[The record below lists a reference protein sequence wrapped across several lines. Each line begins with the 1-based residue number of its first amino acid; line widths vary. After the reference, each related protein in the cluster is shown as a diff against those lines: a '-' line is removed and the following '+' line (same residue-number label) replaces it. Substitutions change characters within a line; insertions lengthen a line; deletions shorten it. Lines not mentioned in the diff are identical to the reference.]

1 MSTVIVMVSIYLPIK
16 QSVGQGLVEVVL
28 LMPAELPSKTLHPYA
43 QVVNLPVTT
52 VAVRLELNNILTLL

>member
-28 LMPAELPSKTLHPYA
+28 LMLAEVSSKTLPPYA

-52 VAVRLELNNILTLL
+52 VAVRLE